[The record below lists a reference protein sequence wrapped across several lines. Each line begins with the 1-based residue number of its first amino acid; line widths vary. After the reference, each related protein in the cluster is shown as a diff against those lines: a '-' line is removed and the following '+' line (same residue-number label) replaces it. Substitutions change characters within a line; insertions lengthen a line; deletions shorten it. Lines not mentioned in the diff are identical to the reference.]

1 MEQLVRVK
9 EVNSDGTAVV
19 IHVRESACS
28 GDCHKCSGC
37 GAAKEA
43 VLFTAENRINAKRGD
58 LVKVESAT
66 GPVLKAAVVLYVI
79 PLVLFFLGYYLGTLP
94 GNFGAL
100 GGCLGFVLGIVLVVV
115 YDRKVV
121 KKSNLGYTITAYA
134 ADALIQ
140 NMRKEGHNHG

>member
-9 EVNSDGTAVV
+9 KAHNDGTATVLL
-19 IHVRESACS
+19 VRESACS

-37 GAAKEA
+37 GAAKETM
-43 VLFTAENRINAKRGD
+43 LFEAANPIGARTGD
-58 LVKVESAT
+58 IVKVESAT
-66 GPVLKAAVVLYVI
+66 GPVMKAAMVLYVI

-94 GNFGAL
+94 GDFGAL
-100 GGCLGFVLGIVLVVV
+100 GGCLGFVLGIALVVL

-121 KKSNLGYTITAYA
+121 QKSNLGYTITAFA
-134 ADALIQ
+134 GDSLIQ